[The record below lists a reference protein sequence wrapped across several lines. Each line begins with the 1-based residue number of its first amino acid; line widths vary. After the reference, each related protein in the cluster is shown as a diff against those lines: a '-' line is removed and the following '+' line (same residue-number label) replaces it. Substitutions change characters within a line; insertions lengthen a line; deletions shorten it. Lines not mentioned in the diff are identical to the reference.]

1 MTRRVQRS
9 EIVDYQTYEE
19 GREAERAAMF
29 VEKAPRRVHVGEFLT
44 FLFENH
50 DTMRYQI
57 QEMMRAER
65 MVKEADI
72 LHEIETYNEV
82 LGGEGELGATLL
94 IEVDSPEERSV
105 LLRQWLDLPK
115 ALYAKLADGTKIR
128 PTYDERQV
136 GEERVSSVQYLRFP
150 LGGKLPV
157 ALGADHPALTA
168 ETTLSEEQRAA
179 LGSDMAD

>member
-1 MTRRVQRS
+1 VTRRVLRS

-19 GREAERAAMF
+19 GREAVRAAILEQK
-29 VEKAPRRVHVGEFLT
+29 VPRRVHVGDYLT

-50 DTMRYQI
+50 DTIRYQI

-65 MVKEADI
+65 IVKEADI

-94 IEVDSPEERSV
+94 IEVETPQERAL

-115 ALYAKLADGTKIR
+115 ALYARLADGTKIR

-136 GEERVSSVQYLRFP
+136 GEERVSSVQYLKFP
-150 LGGKLPV
+150 LGGKVPV

-168 ETTLSEEQRAA
+168 ETLLDEEQRAA
-179 LGSDMAD
+179 LGRDIAG